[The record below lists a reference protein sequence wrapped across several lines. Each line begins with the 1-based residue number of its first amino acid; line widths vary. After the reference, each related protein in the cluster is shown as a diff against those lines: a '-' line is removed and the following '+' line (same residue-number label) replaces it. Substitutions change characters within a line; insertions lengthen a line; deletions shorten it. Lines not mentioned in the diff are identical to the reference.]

1 MSAKTSLLIFIIL
14 FTLTIPAVTV
24 YADVPTVLSITRRTV
39 SSNTIIDVTVRHA
52 GPSVNHY
59 VNQVS
64 LDLDG
69 TIKVYADLPKPT
81 EVQTTF
87 TLNIG
92 SANPTTINAQAVCN
106 IHGASPWFKEGTA
119 ATSPSGG
126 IPGYPL
132 EAISAGIFIA
142 IATPLVLGRR
152 R

>member
-1 MSAKTSLLIFIIL
+1 MSAKTSLLILIIL
-14 FTLTIPAVTV
+14 FTLTIPTVTV

-69 TIKVYADLPKPT
+69 TIKVFADLPKPT

-92 SANPTTINAQAVCN
+92 SATPNTISAQAVCN
-106 IHGASPWFKEGTA
+106 IHGPSPWFKEGTA
-119 ATSPSGG
+119 TTSPSGG

-132 EAISAGIFIA
+132 EAIAAGIFIA
-142 IATPLVLGRR
+142 TTLVLGKRR
-152 R
+152 